1 MLHMF
6 VGFEAIG
13 LIKLL
18 YLLYRIR
25 HWLSCRYVIYIHIYI
40 NKSRYY
46 CFVASTSS
54 FNFDHMIFLQ
64 KVANEKEALVAVK
77 ASEPDAALDPPSD
90 SHPTRNTIHRD
101 ERRLTEDKESVDLS
115 LQGSQVTDSQNL
127 TLQDV
132 SYDPEKIRQEKAAT
146 KAQAVFR
153 GYLVIFSFVDDFWD
167 TCHIPGC
174 MRFCLYQL
182 NTPLKIYIL
191 GLLQLFLS
199 P

>member
-1 MLHMF
+1 MLYIYTYISISHGII
-6 VGFEAIG
+6 V
-13 LIKLL
+13 LL
-18 YLLYRIR
+18 P
-25 HWLSCRYVIYIHIYI
+25 
-40 NKSRYY
+40 
-46 CFVASTSS
+46 ASSS

-127 TLQDV
+127 TLQDA

-153 GYLVIFSFVDDFWD
+153 GYLVIFSFVDNFWD

-191 GLLQLFLS
+191 GLLQSFLS